1 MNTYEISLVTQ
12 DVDAKGEWTGGD
24 LKVTCVASMT
34 SKTPRRAL
42 DRARQFAAVRSAVVE
57 RFAEPRGATVG
68 RDRFVR
74 VTDQS
79 GNVIDDIAC
88 TGASATAEA

>member
-12 DVDAKGEWTGGD
+12 DVDASGQWTGGD
-24 LKVTCVASMT
+24 LKVTTVASMV
-34 SKTPRRAL
+34 SKTPRRAIA
-42 DRARQFAAVRSAVVE
+42 RAQQIAAVRSPVVE

-88 TGASATAEA
+88 TGADFVAEV